1 MSSAPLPCYRKLP
14 PLHLPRHRYCSGSK
28 YKTNVQSLFM
38 KDISGGRTEP
48 AVAGEITKSGTALVE
63 CRVVQWSNFA
73 TNCGSNNE
81 RVP

>member
-1 MSSAPLPCYRKLP
+1 
-14 PLHLPRHRYCSGSK
+14 
-28 YKTNVQSLFM
+28 M

-63 CRVVQWSNFA
+63 CRVVVQWSNFA

-81 RVP
+81 WVP

>member
-1 MSSAPLPCYRKLP
+1 
-14 PLHLPRHRYCSGSK
+14 
-28 YKTNVQSLFM
+28 M

-63 CRVVQWSNFA
+63 CRVVVQWSNFA
-73 TNCGSNNE
+73 TNRGSNNE